1 MPATKKTS
9 APKASSATK
18 KAPAAKKAVAAK
30 KGGVSKAK
38 ATAAAPS
45 VKAAAKTVAKAR
57 GINQL
62 MSFTHEERLA
72 NLQKAHATRAARAGI
87 KNNIR
92 AGKFTIKNVVTRHSG
107 DKNYEGLR
115 VRDVIKCIHG
125 IGPEKCK
132 SAMEQL
138 QIAQNRRVGGM
149 TPDQRL
155 RLVGWV
161 EARGNQ

>member
-1 MPATKKTS
+1 MPATKRTS
-9 APKASSATK
+9 TPKASAATK
-18 KAPAAKKAVAAK
+18 KAAAAKKAPATKRTVTK

-38 ATAAAPS
+38 AAAAIP
-45 VKAAAKTVAKAR
+45 VKAAAKAVAKTR

-107 DKNYEGLR
+107 DKNFEGLR

-125 IGPEKCK
+125 VGPEKCK
-132 SAMEQL
+132 TAMEKL
-138 QIAQNRRVGGM
+138 QIAQNRRVGG
-149 TPDQRL
+149 DRKS
-155 RLVGWV
+155 VV
-161 EARGNQ
+161 